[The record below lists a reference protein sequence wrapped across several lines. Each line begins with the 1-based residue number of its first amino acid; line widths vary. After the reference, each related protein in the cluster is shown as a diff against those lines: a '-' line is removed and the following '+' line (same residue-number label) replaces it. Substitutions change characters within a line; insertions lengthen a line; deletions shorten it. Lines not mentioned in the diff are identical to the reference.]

1 MMKCKNIKD
10 IRNDLDN
17 GLVTSLDLF
26 KSSVDKALKYQS
38 DYNCFVTILDNYEHI
53 DNKDSLLNGVVYA
66 LKDNISTKGILTTA
80 SSNILKDYVP
90 VYDATIYRKLKE
102 NGAVL
107 MGKTVLDEL
116 AMGGTGT
123 SAHTGIVRNPYDKR
137 RMIGGS
143 SAGSTACVALGVV
156 PFAIGSDTGDS
167 SRKPAAYQSR

>member
-66 LKDNISTKGILTTA
+66 LKDNISTKVILTTA
-80 SSNILKDYVP
+80 PFSFNFLYIVASY
-90 VYDATIYRKLKE
+90 
-102 NGAVL
+102 
-107 MGKTVLDEL
+107 
-116 AMGGTGT
+116 TGT
-123 SAHTGIVRNPYDKR
+123 
-137 RMIGGS
+137 
-143 SAGSTACVALGVV
+143 
-156 PFAIGSDTGDS
+156 
-167 SRKPAAYQSR
+167 